1 LYTLAEGIMTSV
13 RSLQRSKGDMQ
24 AAKRDWIAPPTH
36 DLNIWLCG
44 R

>member
-1 LYTLAEGIMTSV
+1 
-13 RSLQRSKGDMQ
+13 MQ
-24 AAKRDWIAPPTH
+24 AEKLDWNAPPTHTH